1 MRIYCIFRVGVTAGA
16 EPILVCHSLDSAR
29 RFIKRGKGI
38 FFIVVRYVRLGYGY
52 SPETIERQLCIRQAS
67 GRNYY
72 VSVKPFKISEP

>member
-16 EPILVCHSLDSAR
+16 EPILICQSLDSAR
-29 RFIKRGKGI
+29 RFIKQSKGE
-38 FFIVVRYVRLGYGY
+38 FFIVVRFVRLGYGY
-52 SPETIERQLCIRQAS
+52 SPETIEQQLSIRQAS